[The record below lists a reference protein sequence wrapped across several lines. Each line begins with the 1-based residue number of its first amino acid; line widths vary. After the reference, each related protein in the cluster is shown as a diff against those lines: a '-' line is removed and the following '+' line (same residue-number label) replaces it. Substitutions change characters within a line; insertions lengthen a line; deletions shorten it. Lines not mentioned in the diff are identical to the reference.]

1 MIRPV
6 LRALSVIVAT
16 AITWPVAAEVTLSS
30 SNNPTISIDDRLSAL
45 WGAES
50 KTLRSL
56 RRGSLSRLVDVPE
69 TKGGGTVDAVYTRA
83 RLEKMPSAKGDGEWA
98 CLTEALYFEARGENV
113 KGIFGVAEVILN
125 RADDPRYPSSV
136 CGVINQGT
144 GERYRC
150 QFTYTCDGRPEVMN
164 ETRARDLVGKVASIM
179 LGGAPRALTGGA
191 THYHTKA
198 VKPRWSRVFP
208 RTATIGF
215 HHFYRQPDRVAKR

>member
-6 LRALSVIVAT
+6 VRGLSVIIAM
-16 AITWPVAAEVTLSS
+16 AFAWSAAAEVTLSS
-30 SNNPTISIDDRLSAL
+30 SNNPTVAISDRLSTL
-45 WGAES
+45 WGAET
-50 KTLRSL
+50 KTLGSIR
-56 RRGSLSRLVDVPE
+56 RRGFSRLIEAPE
-69 TKGGGTVDAVYTRA
+69 PKDAAGDAFYSRSRLEAIPVAKGG
-83 RLEKMPSAKGDGEWA
+83 SEWA
-98 CLTEALYFEARGENV
+98 CLTEALYFEARGETV

-125 RADDPRYPSSV
+125 RVDDRRYPSSV

-150 QFTYTCDGRPEVMN
+150 QFSYTCDGRPEVMN
-164 ETRARDLVGKVASIM
+164 EKRAGALVGKVASIM
-179 LGGAPRALTGGA
+179 LNGAPRALTGGA

-208 RTATIGF
+208 RTATIGY